1 MTVREKTI
9 KQAKKIE
16 KALKKL
22 DSLETKVI
30 SHAFESY
37 FDNINDIQNFRK
49 SLKYLRKSL
58 KCLNKYNYGE
68 TGKPNPIILNK
79 DIEEY
84 LSNLSE
90 ETESEET
97 ESEENHQITLD
108 EFSSLQNDSRQTL
121 LCSLSITRVCSL
133 AVEYNTKSKEYK
145 VLAGA
150 VICISNSKYI
160 SEIKD
165 AKVKDIREH
174 INDYA
179 ELTDVKDGSL
189 KKYILSQDI
198 ILNSEEQVKMLAFG
212 RNLRPTDNKSAI
224 KTHGVTLQNY
234 VKGIK

>member
-30 SHAFESY
+30 SYAFESD

-90 ETESEET
+90 ETESEE
-97 ESEENHQITLD
+97 NHQITLD

-133 AVEYNTKSKEYK
+133 AVEYNIESKEYK

-179 ELTDVKDGSL
+179 ELTDVKDGGL

-212 RNLRPTDNKSAI
+212 RNLRPTDDKSAI